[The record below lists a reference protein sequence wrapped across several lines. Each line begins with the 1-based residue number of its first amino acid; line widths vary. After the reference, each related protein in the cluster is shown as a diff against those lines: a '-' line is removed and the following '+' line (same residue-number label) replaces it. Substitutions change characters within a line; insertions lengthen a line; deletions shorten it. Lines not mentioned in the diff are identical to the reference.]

1 MILYFSATGNSRFV
15 ADYIANSTGDNVVRL
30 NEIFKSGA
38 PWVFRSQRPFVIV
51 SPIYAWRFPQKIE
64 ELLKKAQFQGSDKF
78 YCIATSGES
87 SGNAGICV
95 AKILKNRNFDLAGFA
110 NIVMPDNYLPGGEM
124 PDKETAVKVIRQSL
138 PKIQEIC
145 RLINANQSFRM
156 DFQCKNGWFLSSVA
170 NWGFNVFEKNS
181 NSFRVDDKCVQCKKC
196 IDNCPTN
203 NITLQDGKIKFH
215 NRCMFCLACIHGCP
229 VHAISYKNSKNGFY
243 QCPSEKDISGK

>member
-30 NEIFKSGA
+30 NDIFKSGA

-95 AKILKNRNFDLAGFA
+95 AKILKNRNLTLRDLPTSLCPTTIFLAG
-110 NIVMPDNYLPGGEM
+110 
-124 PDKETAVKVIRQSL
+124 K
-138 PKIQEIC
+138 
-145 RLINANQSFRM
+145 
-156 DFQCKNGWFLSSVA
+156 
-170 NWGFNVFEKNS
+170 
-181 NSFRVDDKCVQCKKC
+181 
-196 IDNCPTN
+196 CPTKKP
-203 NITLQDGKIKFH
+203 LS
-215 NRCMFCLACIHGCP
+215 R
-229 VHAISYKNSKNGFY
+229 
-243 QCPSEKDISGK
+243 

>member
-30 NEIFKSGA
+30 NDIFKSGA

-110 NIVMPDNYLPGGEM
+110 NIVMPDNYLPGWGM

-138 PKIQEIC
+138 PKLQEIC

-170 NWGFNVFEKNS
+170 NWGFNVLKKTAIPFGLTTSACSAKNVS
-181 NSFRVDDKCVQCKKC
+181 TTVPQ
-196 IDNCPTN
+196 T
-203 NITLQDGKIKFH
+203 T
-215 NRCMFCLACIHGCP
+215 
-229 VHAISYKNSKNGFY
+229 
-243 QCPSEKDISGK
+243 

>member
-1 MILYFSATGNSRFV
+1 
-15 ADYIANSTGDNVVRL
+15 
-30 NEIFKSGA
+30 
-38 PWVFRSQRPFVIV
+38 
-51 SPIYAWRFPQKIE
+51 
-64 ELLKKAQFQGSDKF
+64 
-78 YCIATSGES
+78 
-87 SGNAGICV
+87 
-95 AKILKNRNFDLAGFA
+95 
-110 NIVMPDNYLPGGEM
+110 
-124 PDKETAVKVIRQSL
+124 
-138 PKIQEIC
+138 
-145 RLINANQSFRM
+145 M

-243 QCPSEKDISGK
+243 QCPSEKDISEK